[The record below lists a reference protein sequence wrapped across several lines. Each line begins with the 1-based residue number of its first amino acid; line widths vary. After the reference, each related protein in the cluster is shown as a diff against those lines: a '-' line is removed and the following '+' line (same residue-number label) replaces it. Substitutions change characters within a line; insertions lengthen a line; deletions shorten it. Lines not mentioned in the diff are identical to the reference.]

1 MAETK
6 AERSLGELF
15 AELSSETATLLRKE
29 FELAQVEVGQKLSR
43 AGRHAALIG
52 TGGVIAHAGALA
64 FVAALVM
71 LLVVA
76 GLPPWA
82 AALIVAVV
90 LVVVGALLVRSGLA
104 AMRAEDMTPRET
116 IDTLKEGAA
125 WAKQQTR

>member
-1 MAETK
+1 
-6 AERSLGELF
+6 
-15 AELSSETATLLRKE
+15 
-29 FELAQVEVGQKLSR
+29 VGQKLSR

-90 LVVVGALLVRSGLA
+90 LVVVGGLLVRSGLA
-104 AMRAEDMTPRET
+104 AMRAEEMTPRET